1 MCTRIIEFTKAS
13 GSKTNA
19 MEEGSKYLQMVTLTK
34 EPTTKENP
42 RGEAF
47 TLGQTAKFMTENG
60 RKERST
66 ATVFGKVRLETL
78 ILVSGL
84 KTKLKGMEYMS
95 GKITINTKES
105 GSRT

>member
-1 MCTRIIEFTKAS
+1 
-13 GSKTNA
+13 
-19 MEEGSKYLQMVTLTK
+19 MEEDLKCLQMVTLTK

-60 RKERST
+60 RRELNM
-66 ATVFGKVRLETL
+66 ATVFGKVRLATL
-78 ILVSGL
+78 ISASGS
-84 KTKLKGMEYMS
+84 KTKLKGTEYMS

-105 GSRT
+105 GSKI